1 MTRTQNVTSEKTSGE
16 PEMRPWG
23 IGRMRAYPTLYQQGY
38 TTVTLDPA
46 TQLAVYRDARGMV
59 VELGKHGTS
68 KGTETAPQSTN
79 LDSRNDTD
87 HDQDSEQD

>member
-1 MTRTQNVTSEKTSGE
+1 MTRTLDVTRENTSGE
-16 PEMRPWG
+16 PEVRPWG
-23 IGRMRAYPTLYQQGY
+23 IGRMRPYPTLYQQGY
-38 TTVTLDPA
+38 ATVSLDAA

-59 VELGKHGTS
+59 VEMGKHGTS

-79 LDSRNDTD
+79 LDSLNDTD